1 MANKLTEKAGL
12 TFNVNTVKANMTQ
25 FLKVHDLL
33 IEHEKENDKGKKE
46 TVRKTPKFSGA
57 HVAVTAALQ
66 ELCTILTNNALQHTH
81 KDKSGM
87 RTLTRQTLRSSVL
100 MHDGL
105 KQYYHTRMQSFD
117 KTQVYENQVPVA
129 KKDMLAVIKN
139 VNGDLKLTPKA
150 LNFMYFL
157 LHKVYSELVHTS
169 YQLVEYAKKKTL
181 DARSCV
187 YALQLRFAD
196 SVAVPLH
203 NEVSRATSAVGDD
216 GVEKAD
222 DEDNDNDN
230 DESAESDSDN
240 DEEQVQAKGKGK
252 GKGKGKAVKKVDS
265 EDESSDESLEDSDS
279 DESSEE
285 EVVSKKPA
293 AKGKGKAKTPAKKAN
308 AKKPAAKKQTA
319 RRANK

>member
-12 TFNVNTVKANMTQ
+12 TFNVNTVKANMTNY
-25 FLKVHDLL
+25 LKVHDL
-33 IEHEKENDKGKKE
+33 KKL
-46 TVRKTPKFSGA
+46 KFAGA
-57 HVAVTAALQ
+57 HVAATAALQ
-66 ELCTILTNNALQHTH
+66 ELCTLLTNNALQHTH

-105 KQYYHTRMQSFD
+105 KQYYHTRMQTFD
-117 KTQVYENQVPVA
+117 KTHVYEDQVPVS
-129 KKDMLAVIKN
+129 KKDLLSVTKD
-139 VNGDLKLTPKA
+139 VNGDLKMTPKA
-150 LNFMYFL
+150 LNFLYFL
-157 LHKVYSELVHTS
+157 LLKAYSDMVYTS
-169 YQLVEYAKKKTL
+169 YQLVDYAKKKTL

-187 YALQLRFAD
+187 FALQLRFAD

-203 NEVSRATSAVGDD
+203 NEVSRAVAAVGDD

-222 DEDNDNDN
+222 DEDADNDADGDN
-230 DESAESDSDN
+230 DDSDSDG
-240 DEEQVQAKGKGK
+240 EEEVQTK

-285 EVVSKKPA
+285 EEVVAKKPA
-293 AKGKGKAKTPAKKAN
+293 KGKAKTPAKKAN

-319 RRANK
+319 RRAAK